1 MIRILYVGPTE
12 RSFVDT
18 EFIFQELLNRNPHV
32 VGLDTETTV
41 HFNSALDTHKLT
53 SVLQVCV
60 RENSRARIS
69 NLPVHSEDAEVY
81 SVFIV
86 HLKHLHD
93 SQGKLPSSLIKFFNA
108 PDIIKV
114 GAAIQL
120 DAENIKKSYGI
131 KIQGIVNIQDL
142 ARSMGI
148 SKISLNDL
156 AEKYLNLNK
165 LDSKLGNYDTTLTND
180 QIEYAAY
187 DAYLSLAIYQK
198 MLNIPLKSTKPYFYT
213 PENDFESKFKPND
226 VNIDKFEAVRVFNF
240 LQTMKVFSPNEGV
253 YFEKIFNVIKNS
265 YADWNHDLETA
276 SLKLQQALNILTEL
290 KYLNF
295 NDGMWSTRTSEQS
308 SEIIYKERLEKNY
321 HNNFLDF
328 YNMLVSLTKRIITVD
343 GIKKGSL
350 IKMLANSTI
359 KIMMNNKE
367 KQIIKCIE
375 EMIRRGILF
384 KSA

>member
-375 EMIRRGILF
+375 
-384 KSA
+384 